1 MKNSSNIVVH
11 RNSDSLLVTRYINNS
26 QFPLSSSVN
35 LTTEPTESSSLP
47 SSSWLHSFIPD
58 GYVPEEIE
66 PRDMVTRIIGVII
79 GCLIIVGTLFGNILV
94 IMVVYKYRRMKSVTN
109 ILLASLASA
118 DITVAILVM
127 PFLLVYDYLR
137 FWPFRSIPCH
147 FWISCDVMCCTSSI
161 LHLCAIALDRYCA
174 ITNPLRYK
182 TSVNRR
188 NLYCNIIVIWISS
201 ITISFVPIFSG
212 WYHAGTINNILTF
225 DHLPDCELKVNR
237 IYAVLSSS
245 ISFYVPLIVM
255 LYVYMRILII
265 AEEQSRQ
272 IKQVEYTLKE
282 SSSMGSTGYSSNTSG
297 SRDSGD
303 LFDSGK
309 RLRRKT
315 KQLLVETKAIRTLGI
330 IMGVFCACWLPF
342 FIYYL
347 VEAYCDSC
355 QTPYEVKTGIQW
367 LGYLNSS
374 LNPLIYAFCN
384 QDFKNAFRQI
394 LFNTPSYLISSDTCH
409 DETSSSTKS
418 HIQGNRFDKN
428 CEVVALKEI
437 SDYLVDQVTIGLA
450 GRKVDQH

>member
-1 MKNSSNIVVH
+1 LLLFSFFRLTNFSNLFLSI
-11 RNSDSLLVTRYINNS
+11 YI
-26 QFPLSSSVN
+26 
-35 LTTEPTESSSLP
+35 
-47 SSSWLHSFIPD
+47 
-58 GYVPEEIE
+58 
-66 PRDMVTRIIGVII
+66 
-79 GCLIIVGTLFGNILV
+79 
-94 IMVVYKYRRMKSVTN
+94 
-109 ILLASLASA
+109 
-118 DITVAILVM
+118 
-127 PFLLVYDYLR
+127 
-137 FWPFRSIPCH
+137 
-147 FWISCDVMCCTSSI
+147 
-161 LHLCAIALDRYCA
+161 RYCA

-437 SDYLVDQVTIGLA
+437 SRLSSGPSNHWISRSQSRSTLNDRSSTRLSI
-450 GRKVDQH
+450 KF

>member
-1 MKNSSNIVVH
+1 
-11 RNSDSLLVTRYINNS
+11 
-26 QFPLSSSVN
+26 
-35 LTTEPTESSSLP
+35 
-47 SSSWLHSFIPD
+47 
-58 GYVPEEIE
+58 
-66 PRDMVTRIIGVII
+66 
-79 GCLIIVGTLFGNILV
+79 
-94 IMVVYKYRRMKSVTN
+94 
-109 ILLASLASA
+109 
-118 DITVAILVM
+118 
-127 PFLLVYDYLR
+127 
-137 FWPFRSIPCH
+137 
-147 FWISCDVMCCTSSI
+147 
-161 LHLCAIALDRYCA
+161 
-174 ITNPLRYK
+174 
-182 TSVNRR
+182 
-188 NLYCNIIVIWISS
+188 
-201 ITISFVPIFSG
+201 
-212 WYHAGTINNILTF
+212 
-225 DHLPDCELKVNR
+225 
-237 IYAVLSSS
+237 
-245 ISFYVPLIVM
+245 
-255 LYVYMRILII
+255 MRILII

-437 SDYLVDQVTIGLA
+437 SRLSSGPSNHWISRSQSRSTLNDRSSTRLSI
-450 GRKVDQH
+450 KF